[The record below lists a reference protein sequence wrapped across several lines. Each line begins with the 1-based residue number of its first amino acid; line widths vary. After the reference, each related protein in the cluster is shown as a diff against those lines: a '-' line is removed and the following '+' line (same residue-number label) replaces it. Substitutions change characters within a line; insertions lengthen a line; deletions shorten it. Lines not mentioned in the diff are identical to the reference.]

1 MSQPLISVI
10 TVVYN
15 GAATL
20 EKTLQ
25 SVLRQTW
32 PHIEYVLVD
41 GGSTDGTLRLIDGY
55 RSRLGTFVTEP
66 DKGIYD
72 AMNKGIRLAKGD
84 YVFFLGSDDLLHD
97 DKVFAGIF
105 SDPANLAFDLIYGN
119 VISPS
124 YKGWYDG
131 PFTFDKLLSRNIS
144 HQAIFYKREVFQRTG
159 DYNLRYR
166 MHADWDL
173 NIRWFKD
180 PAIKPHYVDVLVAE
194 FGAEG
199 VSAGH
204 DTLFIK
210 EVLIREKLR
219 WLERH
224 GGLRRSPGAYD
235 EWWRLLRNA
244 GIRDLATLEACA
256 GGEKIPPAV
265 KRMLAWQEKL
275 PLRLLRI
282 GPFSKLILFI
292 NYISNF

>member
-1 MSQPLISVI
+1 MSQPVISVI

-15 GAATL
+15 GVATL
-20 EKTLQ
+20 ERTLQ
-25 SVLRQTW
+25 SVLCQTW
-32 PHIEYVLVD
+32 PQIDYVLVD
-41 GGSTDGTLRLIDGY
+41 GGSTDGTLELIGKY
-55 RSRLGTFVTEP
+55 ASRLGSVVSEP

-84 YVFFLGSDDLLHD
+84 FVLFLGSDDLLRD
-97 DKVFAGIF
+97 DQVFARIF
-105 SDPANLAFDLIYGN
+105 SDLSNLAFDLIYGN

-131 PFTFDKLLSRNIS
+131 PFTLAKLLSRNIS
-144 HQAIFYKREVFQRTG
+144 HQAMFYRRALFQRTG

-180 PAIKPHYVDVLVAE
+180 PGISTRYVDMLVAE

-199 VSAGH
+199 ISAGH
-204 DTLFIK
+204 DIVFIK

-219 WLERH
+219 WLNGH
-224 GGLRRSPGAYD
+224 GGLHRSPAAYD

-244 GIRDLATLEACA
+244 GIRDLATLAACA
-256 GGEKIPPAV
+256 GEEKIPPAV
-265 KRMLAWQEKL
+265 TRMLAWQRKL
-275 PLRLLRI
+275 PPGLLRV
-282 GPFSKLILFI
+282 GPISKLLLFI